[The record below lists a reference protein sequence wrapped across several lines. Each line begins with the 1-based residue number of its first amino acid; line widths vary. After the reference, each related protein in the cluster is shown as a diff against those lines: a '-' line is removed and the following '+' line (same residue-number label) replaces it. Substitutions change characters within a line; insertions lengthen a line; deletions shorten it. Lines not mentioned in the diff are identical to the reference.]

1 MKSYIYR
8 FSAVLVLV
16 ASMAVS
22 AAPALAGG
30 GYDWTDISDKIA
42 ERTNRPVWAIAY
54 ASPYWYLTDGQELW
68 SGGHVWRT
76 EGTTMADITTDVRNA
91 GISRVDDIVS
101 DGQTVLFLKNVVAAN
116 NNFEAVRAM
125 NDNYQNVTSNLRQTF
140 ASNEGIRQII
150 GRSGTWYAVT
160 TKRRLLKLDGNN
172 FYPKQIALP
181 SALQNQISSLNQ
193 NDSGSDGIY
202 DVKSEGW
209 SVYLPWSHLSI
220 LPADGNTWIVFA
232 KGLKCE
238 WSFGCSAAYKLNGDS
253 FSELTTL
260 DLEAESSY
268 FAASNGAELIFETR
282 AGMIDPVIS
291 LSKYSTANGTI
302 QFLSKQSGVPR
313 VLNYGMLVWDG
324 NRWFGTAGKQ
334 AYSIENGL
342 VYDFGQLR
350 DYFITG
356 AGNGNGTILLGGA
369 VSELGNPNPTNP
381 LILKLVKLTSG
392 GTTGGT
398 GSTSGT
404 FGGGKTYTS
413 YSGPNLTTSGNPS
426 DFEVGNGETFVYRA
440 VASDSN
446 GIDRIEL
453 YVNSARVQTCYADTC
468 EYSNI
473 YYTNG
478 LSTRAIPLMAR
489 AYDRQGYATESSNEN
504 LTVNQYST
512 SGGTSGQSNNT
523 YFWTWTE
530 PNNATVIK
538 RGDTLTFNVGAND
551 ADGLNRIEIVVNG
564 AYKRT
569 CDFSRAYGNQTC
581 SLTIYG
587 SDYSVGSQLAVN
599 AKITDYSGSQ
609 AWTPLQYLT
618 IQDSGNSGNT
628 VYSLSPADRDL
639 QTNENF
645 LFTINAS
652 NPDGLNRIDIYVND
666 NKVQTCDYSYAYGN
680 RECTY
685 RIYGSN
691 YPVGSNLYVYAKVTD
706 SSYNTIQTYN
716 RNYRIVS
723 SGSSNGGTGDYPATW
738 SWSDPNQSQVSTS
751 ESVVY
756 HVGAWDND
764 GLNRIDIYVNGIL
777 AQSCNFGTSNA
788 YGNRECQFTLN
799 GGNYKNGDQ
808 VYVNAKAVD
817 AQGRESW
824 ASARTY
830 SVTGGLTSYNNR
842 SSWIWSDPNVSEI
855 YGSQNVTF
863 YVGAWAQNGIRKI
876 EIIGNGAVMKTCD
889 LGYNAYGNQQCSIA
903 VATTSPGTTYVSYSG
918 RITDGNGNIFN
929 SDTKSFT
936 IRNGTTQTS
945 DVGGTVSMTSDHDS
959 GYDASDTIKFSATG
973 QDSDGLDRLE
983 LMVNGRLVKTCYTE
997 SCSFTGGPYADRTSV
1012 TYGARLVDSKG
1023 YAYFT
1028 GYKTIYK
1035 K

>member
-8 FSAVLVLV
+8 FSAVLALV
-16 ASMAVS
+16 ASMVIS
-22 AAPALAGG
+22 TTPALAGG

-42 ERTNRPVWAIAY
+42 ERTNRPVWAMAY

-76 EGTTMADITTDVRNA
+76 EGTTMADITLEVRNA

-101 DGQTVLFLKNVVAAN
+101 DGQTVLFLKDVVGFN
-116 NNFEAVRAM
+116 NNIEVLSYNGSYTSRTATIRNVLRSNENLTSIKGKDGIWMFVTSQNRVFSW
-125 NDNYQNVTSNLRQTF
+125 NQGSNQVSQITLPFSTPYSNTNSTDNLEGYAIRHSSPPDGSYWFRVTQVLPTSGGWIFVIPTINGTNGHGWSSSDWKVYSYTNGSFTNITSNL
-140 ASNEGIRQII
+140 
-150 GRSGTWYAVT
+150 
-160 TKRRLLKLDGNN
+160 
-172 FYPKQIALP
+172 
-181 SALQNQISSLNQ
+181 
-193 NDSGSDGIY
+193 
-202 DVKSEGW
+202 
-209 SVYLPWSHLSI
+209 
-220 LPADGNTWIVFA
+220 
-232 KGLKCE
+232 
-238 WSFGCSAAYKLNGDS
+238 
-253 FSELTTL
+253 
-260 DLEAESSY
+260 SSY
-268 FAASNGAELIFETR
+268 LNYFATAYSNGSQVLLVTDLNANDRSAWVIDGTTVRKISNVPGIAWNKAIVSYDGSRWVIISNKDYAILEGATIFLNDPTR
-282 AGMIDPVIS
+282 D
-291 LSKYSTANGTI
+291 L
-302 QFLSKQSGVPR
+302 FL
-313 VLNYGMLVWDG
+313 N
-324 NRWFGTAGKQ
+324 
-334 AYSIENGL
+334 
-342 VYDFGQLR
+342 
-350 DYFITG
+350 G
-356 AGNGNGTILLGGA
+356 AGNGSGTILLGGA
-369 VSELGNPNPTNP
+369 VSELGRNEPTYP
-381 LILKLVKLTSG
+381 LTLKLVKLTSG
-392 GTTGGT
+392 STANGTAN
-398 GSTSGT
+398 SSGT

-426 DFEVGNGETFVYRA
+426 NFEVGNGETFVYRA

-478 LSTRAIPLMAR
+478 LSTRAIPLMAK

-512 SGGTSGQSNNT
+512 SGGGTSGQSNNT

-530 PNNATVIK
+530 PNNATIIK

-723 SGSSNGGTGDYPATW
+723 SGSSNGGTDDYPATW
-738 SWSDPNQSQVSTS
+738 SWSDPDQSQVSTS
-751 ESVVY
+751 ERVVY

-788 YGNRECQFTLN
+788 YGNQECRFTLN

-830 SVTGGLTSYNNR
+830 SVTGGSTSYNNR

-903 VATTSPGTTYVSYSG
+903 VATTYPGTTYVSYSG

-936 IRNGTTQTS
+936 IRNGTTQTF

-959 GYDASDTIKFSATG
+959 GYGASDTIKFSATG
-973 QDSDGLDRLE
+973 RDSDGLDRLE

-997 SCSFTGGPYADRTSV
+997 SCSFTGGPYADRTNV

>member
-8 FSAVLVLV
+8 FSAVLALV
-16 ASMAVS
+16 ASMVIS
-22 AAPALAGG
+22 ATPALAGG

-42 ERTNRPVWAIAY
+42 ERTNRPVWAMAY

-232 KGLKCE
+232 KGLKCN

-260 DLEAESSY
+260 DFEAEYSY

-282 AGMIDPVIS
+282 VGMIDPVTS

-381 LILKLVKLTSG
+381 LTLKLVKLTSG
-392 GTTGGT
+392 STTGDT

-413 YSGPNLTTSGNPS
+413 YSGPNLTTSGSPS
-426 DFEVGNGETFVYRA
+426 DF
-440 VASDSN
+440 
-446 GIDRIEL
+446 
-453 YVNSARVQTCYADTC
+453 
-468 EYSNI
+468 
-473 YYTNG
+473 
-478 LSTRAIPLMAR
+478 
-489 AYDRQGYATESSNEN
+489 
-504 LTVNQYST
+504 
-512 SGGTSGQSNNT
+512 
-523 YFWTWTE
+523 
-530 PNNATVIK
+530 
-538 RGDTLTFNVGAND
+538 
-551 ADGLNRIEIVVNG
+551 
-564 AYKRT
+564 
-569 CDFSRAYGNQTC
+569 
-581 SLTIYG
+581 
-587 SDYSVGSQLAVN
+587 
-599 AKITDYSGSQ
+599 
-609 AWTPLQYLT
+609 
-618 IQDSGNSGNT
+618 
-628 VYSLSPADRDL
+628 
-639 QTNENF
+639 
-645 LFTINAS
+645 
-652 NPDGLNRIDIYVND
+652 
-666 NKVQTCDYSYAYGN
+666 
-680 RECTY
+680 
-685 RIYGSN
+685 
-691 YPVGSNLYVYAKVTD
+691 
-706 SSYNTIQTYN
+706 
-716 RNYRIVS
+716 
-723 SGSSNGGTGDYPATW
+723 
-738 SWSDPNQSQVSTS
+738 
-751 ESVVY
+751 
-756 HVGAWDND
+756 
-764 GLNRIDIYVNGIL
+764 
-777 AQSCNFGTSNA
+777 
-788 YGNRECQFTLN
+788 
-799 GGNYKNGDQ
+799 
-808 VYVNAKAVD
+808 
-817 AQGRESW
+817 
-824 ASARTY
+824 
-830 SVTGGLTSYNNR
+830 
-842 SSWIWSDPNVSEI
+842 
-855 YGSQNVTF
+855 
-863 YVGAWAQNGIRKI
+863 
-876 EIIGNGAVMKTCD
+876 
-889 LGYNAYGNQQCSIA
+889 
-903 VATTSPGTTYVSYSG
+903 
-918 RITDGNGNIFN
+918 
-929 SDTKSFT
+929 
-936 IRNGTTQTS
+936 
-945 DVGGTVSMTSDHDS
+945 
-959 GYDASDTIKFSATG
+959 
-973 QDSDGLDRLE
+973 
-983 LMVNGRLVKTCYTE
+983 
-997 SCSFTGGPYADRTSV
+997 
-1012 TYGARLVDSKG
+1012 
-1023 YAYFT
+1023 
-1028 GYKTIYK
+1028 
-1035 K
+1035 